1 MCNKYNNICIYNK
14 YNKYKKIYIN
24 IINIIYSNN
33 NI

>member
-1 MCNKYNNICIYNK
+1 MCNKYNNICICNK
-14 YNKYKKIYIN
+14 YNKYKNIYIN